1 MGDGMVKETAS
12 LTTEE
17 SDAATGVDPFADPP
31 EILKLRREVRA
42 LCMRFPDLYWR
53 DLDRRREYPEAF
65 VRALTEAGWLA
76 ALIPT
81 RYGGL
86 GYGLREAAAILQEIN
101 QSGAYAGPAHAQM
114 YVMGTLL
121 RHGSEEQK
129 GLYLPSLADGTL
141 RLQAFAVTEPEA
153 GTDTTRIETTA
164 TRDGDDYV
172 ISGRKMF
179 ISRVQHSDLMV
190 LLARTSPRDDAR
202 PTTGLSLF
210 LIDLRQAGDHI
221 RLRRLPMMMNNE
233 TNEVK
238 IDGLRVPGDAII
250 GTEGMGFRHILDGWN
265 AERILIAAECV
276 GDGRWFIERAAGYA
290 KTREV
295 FGRPIG
301 ANQGIQFPLSSA
313 WAQVEAADLM
323 ARRAAARLDAGLS
336 CGVEANTA
344 KLLASEASWAAA
356 NAAVDTL
363 GGRGFNAEHDVERKF
378 RETRL
383 YQVAPVSNNLVLS
396 YLAHHVLGLPRSY

>member
-1 MGDGMVKETAS
+1 MVKETPD
-12 LTTEE
+12 LTTQVT
-17 SDAATGVDPFADPP
+17 DVATGSDPFADPP
-31 EILKLRREVRA
+31 EILTLRHEVRA
-42 LCMRFPDLYWR
+42 LCMRFPDPYWR

-65 VRALTEAGWLA
+65 VQALTDAGWLA

-86 GYGLREAAAILQEIN
+86 GYGVQEAAAILQEIN
-101 QSGAYAGPAHAQM
+101 QSGAYAGPAHAQI

-121 RHGSEEQK
+121 RHGSDEQK
-129 GLYLPSLADGTL
+129 ARYLPSLADGTL
-141 RLQAFAVTEPEA
+141 RLQAFAVTEPGA

-172 ISGRKMF
+172 ITGRKMF
-179 ISRVQHSDLMV
+179 ISRIQHSDLMV
-190 LLARTSPRDDAR
+190 LLARTLPRDDSR
-202 PTTGLSLF
+202 PTAGLSLF
-210 LIDLRQAGDHI
+210 LIDLSKASDAI
-221 RLRRLPMMMNNE
+221 KLRPLRMMMNNE
-233 TNEVK
+233 TNEVT
-238 IDGLRVPGDAII
+238 IDGLRVPADALI
-250 GTEGMGFRHILDGWN
+250 GGEGLGFRYILDGWN

-295 FGRPIG
+295 FDRPIG
-301 ANQGIQFPLSSA
+301 ANQGIQFPLATA

-323 ARRAAARLDAGLS
+323 ARRAAARFDAGLA
-336 CGVEANTA
+336 CGAEANTA
-344 KLLASEASWAAA
+344 KLLASEASWVAA

-363 GGRGFNAEHDVERKF
+363 GGHGFNAERDVERKF

-383 YQVAPVSNNLVLS
+383 YRVAPVSNNLVLS
-396 YLAHHVLGLPRSY
+396 YLAQHVLGLPRSY

>member
-1 MGDGMVKETAS
+1 MVKETAG
-12 LTTEE
+12 LTTERSE
-17 SDAATGVDPFADPP
+17 AMPGVDPFADPP
-31 EILKLRREVRA
+31 EILKLRDEVRA
-42 LCMRFPDLYWR
+42 LCMRFPDPYWR
-53 DLDRRREYPEAF
+53 DLDRRREYPETF

-76 ALIPT
+76 ALIPA
-81 RYGGL
+81 RHGGL
-86 GYGLREAAAILQEIN
+86 GYGLREATAILQEIN

-121 RHGSEEQK
+121 RHGAEEQK
-129 GLYLPSLADGTL
+129 ARYLPEIASGTL
-141 RLQAFAVTEPEA
+141 RLQAFAVTEPKA

-164 TRDGDDYV
+164 TRDGDGYV
-172 ISGRKMF
+172 ITGRKMF

-190 LLARTSPRDDAR
+190 LLARTSPRDDSR
-202 PTTGLSLF
+202 PTAGLSLF
-210 LIDLRQAGDHI
+210 LIDLREIGDGLT
-221 RLRRLPMMMNNE
+221 LRPLRMMMNNE
-233 TNEVK
+233 TNEVT
-238 IDGLRVPGDAII
+238 IDALRVPADALI
-250 GTEGMGFRHILDGWN
+250 GSEGMGFRYILDGWN

-313 WAQVEAADLM
+313 WAQVEAANLM
-323 ARRAAARLDAGLS
+323 ARRAAARFDAGLS
-336 CGVEANTA
+336 CGAEANTA

-363 GGRGFNAEHDVERKF
+363 GGHGFNSEHDLERKF

-383 YQVAPVSNNLVLS
+383 YRVAPVSNNLVLS
-396 YLAHHVLGLPRSY
+396 YLAQHVLGLPRSY